1 MSATTPQSATPGLVR
16 SDWLLLC
23 GVAAMVALAAA
34 TRFGGGGAVLAFKGL
49 TGTLGVVGSVFR
61 LLTGMGGDGADGLLA
76 MRQAGAKTIAQDEA
90 SCVVFG
96 MPKVAIERGAVE
108 RIGPLDSI
116 PQLIVSTLGGEKR

>member
-1 MSATTPQSATPGLVR
+1 MWCRKHATIADEKQTTGQLDHPVVKSLMPGPAR
-16 SDWLLLC
+16 I
-23 GVAAMVALAAA
+23 
-34 TRFGGGGAVLAFKGL
+34 K
-49 TGTLGVVGSVFR
+49 TGIGQFR
-61 LLTGMGGDGADGLLA
+61 QGLLA

-116 PQLIVSTLGGEKR
+116 PQLIVSALGGEKR